1 MAGNIFQFLF
11 SDGNSNDDESSN
23 GETTKGLGVY
33 AQNIDLHLHAAD
45 GASGETP
52 GKIYNFNI
60 LEVLFS
66 NIPCRFLNPNYVFQF
81 EFYFFFL
88 IPPGTS

>member
-1 MAGNIFQFLF
+1 M
-11 SDGNSNDDESSN
+11 
-23 GETTKGLGVY
+23 Y

-66 NIPCRFLNPNYVFQF
+66 NLIFRVLHPNYVFQF
-81 EFYFFFL
+81 EF
-88 IPPGTS
+88 

>member
-1 MAGNIFQFLF
+1 MTRYTSKKWENSITLADKYIFQFLF

-52 GKIYNFNI
+52 GKIHNFNV
-60 LEVLFS
+60 LEVLFLT
-66 NIPCRFLNPNYVFQF
+66 FHVDF
-81 EFYFFFL
+81 
-88 IPPGTS
+88 

>member
-1 MAGNIFQFLF
+1 MEIKLYLIFSISF
-11 SDGNSNDDESSN
+11 SDGNSNDDESN

-52 GKIYNFNI
+52 GN
-60 LEVLFS
+60 LFY
-66 NIPCRFLNPNYVFQF
+66 FLN
-81 EFYFFFL
+81 L
-88 IPPGTS
+88 

>member
-1 MAGNIFQFLF
+1 MEIKLYLIFSISF
-11 SDGNSNDDESSN
+11 SDGNSNDDESN

-52 GKIYNFNI
+52 GNFFI
-60 LEVLFS
+60 SFFESLIIF
-66 NIPCRFLNPNYVFQF
+66 RFIFI
-81 EFYFFFL
+81 FL
-88 IPPGTS
+88 SKSGKF

>member
-1 MAGNIFQFLF
+1 M
-11 SDGNSNDDESSN
+11 
-23 GETTKGLGVY
+23 Y

-66 NIPCRFLNPNYVFQF
+66 NFPCRFQNPNYVFQY
-81 EFYFFFL
+81 EFYFFQFFPEQVEIGIL
-88 IPPGTS
+88 FQNLFAIL

>member
-1 MAGNIFQFLF
+1 M
-11 SDGNSNDDESSN
+11 
-23 GETTKGLGVY
+23 Y

-66 NIPCRFLNPNYVFQF
+66 NFPCRFLNPTYVSIHWKNFN
-81 EFYFFFL
+81 
-88 IPPGTS
+88 SNWKK

>member
-1 MAGNIFQFLF
+1 M
-11 SDGNSNDDESSN
+11 
-23 GETTKGLGVY
+23 Y

-66 NIPCRFLNPNYVFQF
+66 NFPCRFLNPNYVFQF
-81 EFYFFFL
+81 EF
-88 IPPGTS
+88 